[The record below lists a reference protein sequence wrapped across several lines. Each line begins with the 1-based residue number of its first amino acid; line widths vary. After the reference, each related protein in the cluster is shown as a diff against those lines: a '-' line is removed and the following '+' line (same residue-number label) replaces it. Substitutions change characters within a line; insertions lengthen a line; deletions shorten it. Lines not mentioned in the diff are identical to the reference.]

1 MNELKE
7 KVKQAYPQGEFKE
20 KWTNLNQMNKDLIKT
35 NGQITSA
42 KESVN
47 NKKQA
52 QEELQAKSQQQ
63 MEDFQEIQRN
73 LKNE

>member
-7 KVKQAYPQGEFKE
+7 TVKKAYPQGEFKE

-35 NGQITSA
+35 SGQINSA
-42 KESVN
+42 KEAVN

-52 QEELQAKSQQQ
+52 QEELQAKHQQK